1 MQQQTMVQGGQPPV
15 QALLALSG
23 KLTIGAAVCFS
34 EGVFTSVMTMIGTG
48 DAYYQI
54 GVVLTFIMWAAF
66 FLRFRGTRIGAE
78 ITALCFADLCVWL
91 VKFVLFLGGHDS
103 SSLWYV
109 LTSISMLKIMRV
121 YLWQSSLTQQYG
133 WGQHGLFGF
142 VTAKKSPARWQA
154 TPWRKVALEFALLLG
169 IAIAASIGIKLL
181 SPLGRVLLMW
191 LVPFA
196 FEFILGPIQLRGLAV
211 VATHFAASE
220 PAAQAPLR
228 ATPAPAHEAAGTQAS
243 GDVASGDEV
252 PVPPELIA
260 RFVAAYRNTKPVLRS
275 HLVEYAETVGNAC
288 LEEAAEK
295 AAKASGKQ

>member
-1 MQQQTMVQGGQPPV
+1 MQQQTMVQAGPPPV

-34 EGVFTSVMTMIGTG
+34 EGVITSVIAMMPDRASFCQAGG
-48 DAYYQI
+48 A
-54 GVVLTFIMWAAF
+54 LTFIVWAAF

-109 LTSISMLKIMRV
+109 LTCISMLKIMRV

-142 VTAKKSPARWQA
+142 ITAKKSPARWQA

-196 FEFILGPIQLRGLAV
+196 FEFILGPIQLASLAQFAPALLAGNQRETAQATKIANLEKALAAAQQAQGMPPDPNLAALIASYNSTTPERREHLTFFAQV
-211 VATHFAASE
+211 VAEQF
-220 PAAQAPLR
+220 PAEQ
-228 ATPAPAHEAAGTQAS
+228 
-243 GDVASGDEV
+243 
-252 PVPPELIA
+252 PETDA
-260 RFVAAYRNTKPVLRS
+260 
-275 HLVEYAETVGNAC
+275 
-288 LEEAAEK
+288 
-295 AAKASGKQ
+295 